1 MKNKSFLYVVF
12 ATFLSALLTI
22 ILFII
27 ISKIIFL
34 PEKIEKVL
42 FYITFFLFYSLILKI
57 FLSRR

>member
-42 FYITFFLFYSLILKI
+42 F
-57 FLSRR
+57 